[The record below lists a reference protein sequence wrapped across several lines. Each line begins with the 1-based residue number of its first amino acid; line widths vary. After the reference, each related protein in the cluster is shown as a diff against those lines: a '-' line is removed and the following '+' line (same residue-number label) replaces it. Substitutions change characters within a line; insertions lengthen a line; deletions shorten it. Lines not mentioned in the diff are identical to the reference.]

1 MSIGQGNIGSNT
13 EYRFMTDLLSGNLQ
27 RKLFNISF
35 DQFNCKNLK
44 SEMEVTKTKIVTT
57 KEGSSMVVKEKTG
70 DKLPIARLAK
80 ESTNLTDALKYL
92 LMRKE
97 WLRVWNSR
105 SSVSGIMH

>member
-1 MSIGQGNIGSNT
+1 
-13 EYRFMTDLLSGNLQ
+13 MTDLLSGNLQ
-27 RKLFNISF
+27 LNVFNISF

-44 SEMEVTKTKIVTT
+44 SEMEVTKTKVITA
-57 KEGSSMVVKEKTG
+57 KDGSSMVVKEKTG
-70 DKLPIARLAK
+70 DKLPIARLPK

-105 SSVSGIMH
+105 SSVASIMH